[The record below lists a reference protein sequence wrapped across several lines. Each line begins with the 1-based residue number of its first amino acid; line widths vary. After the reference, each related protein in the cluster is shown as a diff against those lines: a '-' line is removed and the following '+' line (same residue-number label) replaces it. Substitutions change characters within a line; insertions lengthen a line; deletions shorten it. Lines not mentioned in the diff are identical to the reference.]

1 MLTEESVAEGLGSVQ
16 KTPILRQGESCG
28 RYTWNSPENLM
39 RWRTWG
45 QPRPAKLK
53 GVGGFRRV
61 LRHPLSDVSEYQNH
75 SRRGRKGLAFVPSLL
90 AG

>member
-39 RWRTWG
+39 RWG
-45 QPRPAKLK
+45 
-53 GVGGFRRV
+53 
-61 LRHPLSDVSEYQNH
+61 DV
-75 SRRGRKGLAFVPSLL
+75 GLAK
-90 AG
+90 AGQAKRCGWFPASVASSAQ